1 MSMIEAYR
9 SGLLRKGTAFELLEA
24 QAACGK
30 IMDVQTAKPVSLE
43 TATRIGII
51 DRYIRYF

>member
-1 MSMIEAYR
+1 MIEGYR

-30 IMDVQTAKPVSLE
+30 IIDVQTAKAVSLE
-43 TATRIGII
+43 TAIRIGVI
-51 DRYIRYF
+51 DR